1 MVRADFFQQDSSAAV
16 NTNSSNNI
24 IGSSEKGGG
33 GSTGGARSS
42 QVSLS
47 SNPDL
52 DFRYSAIFT
61 EVAFYR
67 GRLLAV
73 KRVRRQHIDI
83 NREIKKELKIVSS
96 FCLNFLF
103 THVWYHT
110 NSCNSENQI
119 LFYERVAWHGW
130 LTQINRT
137 RNKIF
142 ALGSHSLLDKPFE
155 FWT

>member
-1 MVRADFFQQDSSAAV
+1 MWNGLYYSTVYNLVQRFLTTIVVQIMNLPLKLFRTDVFQQDSNAAV
-16 NTNSSNNI
+16 NNNSSNNV
-24 IGSSEKGGG
+24 IGSCEKGGGG

-52 DFRYSAIFT
+52 DFRYSAIFI

-83 NREIKKELKIVSS
+83 NREIKKELKIV
-96 FCLNFLF
+96 
-103 THVWYHT
+103 
-110 NSCNSENQI
+110 
-119 LFYERVAWHGW
+119 
-130 LTQINRT
+130 RT
-137 RNKIF
+137 Y
-142 ALGSHSLLDKPFE
+142 L
-155 FWT
+155 

>member
-1 MVRADFFQQDSSAAV
+1 MSWVYSKLVRANFFQQDSSAGV
-16 NTNSSNNI
+16 NTSSNNV
-24 IGSSEKGGG
+24 IGNNEKSG

-73 KRVRRQHIDI
+73 KRVRRNQIDI
-83 NREIKKELKIVSS
+83 TREIKKELKIVS
-96 FCLNFLF
+96 
-103 THVWYHT
+103 
-110 NSCNSENQI
+110 
-119 LFYERVAWHGW
+119 
-130 LTQINRT
+130 
-137 RNKIF
+137 
-142 ALGSHSLLDKPFE
+142 KPSY
-155 FWT
+155 